1 MKSFLQVILIELYL
15 QDNGL
20 TECRLVV
27 DPGASI
33 AVTAG
38 SNLEVEGT
46 VDFVLLGTENGSQ
59 VLGHGERL
67 LEQEV
72 LGQHKVNF
80 SLKLAFKS

>member
-1 MKSFLQVILIELYL
+1 MFLNELYL

-20 TECRLVV
+20 TECGLVV

-38 SNLEVEGT
+38 PDLEVEGT

-59 VLGHGERL
+59 VFGHGERL